1 MFQVLLGSGLRVK
14 ELIRLKVKDI
24 TFLGTLKGKIET
36 KTVLKGKPHATTMRD
51 DLIDKVYAYTLSK
64 KLGPNDYV
72 FTTGRNNK
80 PYETGSSLNQTL
92 KTYAKKVGINKKITN
107 HYFTKG
113 YDDEGHSYQRI

>member
-1 MFQVLLGSGLRVK
+1 M
-14 ELIRLKVKDI
+14 
-24 TFLGTLKGKIET
+24 
-36 KTVLKGKPHATTMRD
+36 KGKPHATTMTD
-51 DLIDKVYAYTLSK
+51 EIIDKVYAYTLSK

-107 HYFTKG
+107 HYFR
-113 YDDEGHSYQRI
+113 H